1 MSLTVNRREEY
12 KNLRIFGSMKLY
24 EVVSVPAHDSLARI
38 GKSPLL
44 RNLESLWFLG

>member
-24 EVVSVPAHDSLARI
+24 EVVSVPAHDSL
-38 GKSPLL
+38 GKVHLI
-44 RNLESLWFLG
+44 